1 MAYVLEG
8 ELVKFNHLETFY
20 VEAAASGRYR
30 TLHCGG
36 YVYASRNA
44 HMKFTAIVIPRPS
57 SPSYILTSSPYFSI
71 RTRHSPGFSWIGKS
85 SRLEER

>member
-57 SPSYILTSSPYFSI
+57 SPSYILSLLLYLNAT
-71 RTRHSPGFSWIGKS
+71 FSWIEKS